1 MVVWG
6 GMTEVGLRV
15 SHACGNPRILFD
27 VVDTFCFICSYLL
40 FGCLRGCACVM
51 RFYTC
56 FRFRLFCL
64 CGVGVLTWP
73 PFLVR
78 ACELKSERK
87 REHERTGGSSPL
99 SLSLSLSLIV
109 SLRMSLTV
117 SLSIRVSLSLL
128 S

>member
-1 MVVWG
+1 MVERRLEVVVWG

-56 FRFRLFCL
+56 FRFRLFCF
-64 CGVGVLTWP
+64 CG
-73 PFLVR
+73 LVYLAAVSC
-78 ACELKSERK
+78 AC
-87 REHERTGGSSPL
+87 
-99 SLSLSLSLIV
+99 V
-109 SLRMSLTV
+109 
-117 SLSIRVSLSLL
+117 
-128 S
+128 